1 MNAASAPGRRPW
13 RSAVWVL
20 AGVLT
25 ACATP
30 GPGAEAP
37 VFSGRLAVQIAAQPP
52 EAPARALSAH
62 FALAGDASAG
72 WLDLSTPL
80 GTSLGSAR
88 WSPGAAVLRA
98 PGAPEQRYDGMDGLT
113 RALFGEALPVAALFD
128 WLAGRP
134 WPAAPSTA
142 LPTPGFT
149 QLGWDVDL
157 MRFEAGTVAARR
169 SAPPALVLRVQLDG
183 ARHGE

>member
-1 MNAASAPGRRPW
+1 MAGA
-13 RSAVWVL
+13 L
-20 AGVLT
+20 A
-25 ACATP
+25 ACATSKP
-30 GPGAEAP
+30 GTEAP
-37 VFSGRLAVQIAAQPP
+37 AFSGRLAVQIAARPP
-52 EAPARALSAH
+52 GEPARALSAH
-62 FALAGDASAG
+62 FALAGGASTG
-72 WLDLSTPL
+72 QLDLSTPL

-88 WSPGAAVLRA
+88 WSPGEAVLRA
-98 PGAPEQRYDGMDGLT
+98 PGAPEQRYDDLDGLT

-134 WPAAPSTA
+134 WAAAPSTA

-169 SAPPALVLRVQLDG
+169 SAPPAVVLRVQLDG
-183 ARHGE
+183 TPRGE